1 MKDAVQPSVAEEI
14 RAVFR
19 RHPEVQRATLF
30 GSRAKGNFR
39 EGSDIDLALEGNA
52 LESRHLAT
60 MHPGELDET
69 PIPQKVDLLL
79 KKTLHHQ
86 ELLDH
91 IERVGVVFMTGKPG
105 RLDAESCCA
114 HRPACPSRFL
124 KDIPLLES
132 MLSTNGRK

>member
-1 MKDAVQPSVAEEI
+1 MRDAVPPSVAQEI
-14 RAVFR
+14 RAVFQ

-60 MHPGELDET
+60 MLGELEET

-91 IERVGVVFMTGKPG
+91 IERVGVVFYDREMVQV
-105 RLDAESCCA
+105 
-114 HRPACPSRFL
+114 
-124 KDIPLLES
+124 
-132 MLSTNGRK
+132 